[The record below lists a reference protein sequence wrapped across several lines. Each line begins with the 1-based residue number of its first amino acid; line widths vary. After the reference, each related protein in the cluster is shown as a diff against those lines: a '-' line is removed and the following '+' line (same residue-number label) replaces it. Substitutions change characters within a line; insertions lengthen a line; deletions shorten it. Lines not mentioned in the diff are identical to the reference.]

1 MNIVQRS
8 FGVSS
13 HLLQLFLLPPELS
26 VLELEGLLLISELGG
41 EVKDHAV
48 VRVGVSL

>member
-13 HLLQLFLLPPELS
+13 HLLQLFLLPPELG
-26 VLELEGLLLISELGG
+26 VLELERLLLVRELGR
-41 EVKDHAV
+41 EM
-48 VRVGVSL
+48 